1 MTKVALKKIGFIE
14 QNEVD
19 DTWQQQQSGVQPE
32 PQRGTSPSVKWF
44 AGIDQA
50 AAILEETVNQSS
62 DGSYYESRLSFSLR
76 QEADIA
82 KAKKYARRPVVIYVN
97 AVDGSQY
104 TIGTKGYP
112 ATMITRNRF
121 DGTNTREITV
131 EVTYQTLT
139 PVM

>member
-19 DTWQQQQSGVQPE
+19 DTWQQQQSSTPQP

-44 AGIDQA
+44 ASIDQA
-50 AAILEETVNQSS
+50 AATLEETVNQSS

-82 KAKKYARRPVVIYVN
+82 KAKKYARRPVVIYVD

-104 TIGTKGYP
+104 TIGTTGYP
-112 ATMITRNRF
+112 ATMITRNRI

>member
-1 MTKVALKKIGFIE
+1 MTKVALRKIGFIE

-19 DTWQQQQSGVQPE
+19 DTWQQQQSSTPQP

-44 AGIDQA
+44 ASIDQA
-50 AAILEETVNQSS
+50 AATLEETVNQSS

-104 TIGTKGYP
+104 TIGTAGYP

>member
-19 DTWQQQQSGVQPE
+19 DTWQQQQSVTPQP

-50 AAILEETVNQSS
+50 AATLEETVNQSS
-62 DGSYYESRLSFSLR
+62 DGSYYESSLSFSLR

-82 KAKKYARRPVVIYVN
+82 KA
-97 AVDGSQY
+97 
-104 TIGTKGYP
+104 
-112 ATMITRNRF
+112 
-121 DGTNTREITV
+121 
-131 EVTYQTLT
+131 
-139 PVM
+139 